1 MKKMYMKST
10 NIKIELDNL
19 KNIGNRSEKI
29 INEVNNILRN
39 SNTAIN
45 KFNFDLLKTENI
57 YSIKE
62 IKKICINYRL
72 RFLDVKYFKGDIP
85 FEAIKKIDDLKKS
98 HYTDLKGFKIMAPSK
113 LFKLKN
119 TDDPLLFIPIGKD
132 YYYMVHKWGEDL
144 HPLRKILMWPSKS
157 MFNIII
163 TTLFVSLF
171 LTVLTPKSLFSK
183 TNDISTFFI
192 IFLFN
197 FKALASIVIFCAF
210 FLGKNFNKYIWNSK
224 YNKS

>member
-1 MKKMYMKST
+1 MKNT

-19 KNIGNRSEKI
+19 KNIQDKSEKI
-29 INEVNNILRN
+29 INEVNQILRHSN
-39 SNTAIN
+39 SSIN
-45 KFNFDLLKTENI
+45 KFNFDLLKLENI
-57 YSIKE
+57 YNVKE
-62 IKKICINYRL
+62 IKTVCINYRL

-85 FEAIKKIDDLKKS
+85 VEAIKKIDRLKKDHS
-98 HYTDLKGFKIMAPSK
+98 TELKGFKIMAPSK

-132 YYYMVHKWGEDL
+132 YYYMIHKWGDDL
-144 HPLRKILMWPSKS
+144 HPLRKILMWPSKN

-163 TTLFVSLF
+163 TTLVFSLV
-171 LTVLTPKSLFSK
+171 LTILTPKSLFSK

>member
-1 MKKMYMKST
+1 MIKDKNFSIISCSPENLIKKNGLNIST
-10 NIKIELDNL
+10 KPIA
-19 KNIGNRSEKI
+19 GT
-29 INEVNNILRN
+29 LRKT
-39 SNTAIN
+39 SKIN
-45 KFNFDLLKTENI
+45 KKKALTFFKNN
-57 YSIKE
+57 IKE
-62 IKKICINYRL
+62 IKKVCINYRL

-85 FEAIKKIDDLKKS
+85 VEAIKKIDRLKKDHS
-98 HYTDLKGFKIMAPSK
+98 TELKGFKIMAPSK

-132 YYYMVHKWGEDL
+132 YYYMIHKWGDDL
-144 HPLRKILMWPSKS
+144 HPLRKILMWPSKN

-163 TTLFVSLF
+163 TTLVFSLV
-171 LTVLTPKSLFSK
+171 LTILTPKSLFSK

-197 FKALASIVIFCAF
+197 FKALAAIVIFCAF

-224 YNKS
+224 YNKSV